1 MKDLTTSQIE
11 RQNVLNNPFALD
23 RLQNLIAE
31 NGVIFNG
38 ELVFT
43 KSQVAQL
50 LGVEERTI
58 ATYIANYGAELKN
71 NGYRVLKGAELAQF
85 MQQFVDDLNVIHK
98 ARSLAIFGFRSVL
111 NLSMLMVESEKA
123 KEIRNRILDVVIDVI
138 AEKTGGH
145 TKYINQRDPN
155 YLESDFQE
163 ENYRKTFTA
172 ALDKYIQ
179 NAGPWKYGKYTNL
192 IYKAIFKENAEEYR
206 QILALSQKDKV
217 RDTFYAE
224 VLDTIASFE
233 AGFAQ
238 ELEQKAISLGRS
250 LKIEEADQLFKIF
263 SNHAMFKP
271 GITKART
278 TMASRDMHLRD
289 VVHNRLEEYIKA
301 LPQADFERFLGEKSK
316 TLEKHIEEA
325 LDVYKRLKDR

>member
-1 MKDLTTSQIE
+1 
-11 RQNVLNNPFALD
+11 
-23 RLQNLIAE
+23 
-31 NGVIFNG
+31 
-38 ELVFT
+38 
-43 KSQVAQL
+43 
-50 LGVEERTI
+50 
-58 ATYIANYGAELKN
+58 
-71 NGYRVLKGAELAQF
+71 
-85 MQQFVDDLNVIHK
+85 
-98 ARSLAIFGFRSVL
+98 
-111 NLSMLMVESEKA
+111 MLMVESEKA
-123 KEIRNRILDVVIDVI
+123 KEIRSRILDVVIDVI
-138 AEKTGGH
+138 SEKTGGH

-206 QILALSQKDKV
+206 EILALSQKDKV

-224 VLDTIASFE
+224 VLDTIAAFE

-238 ELEQKAISLGRS
+238 ELEQKAASIGRS

-263 SNHAMFKP
+263 SNHDMFKP

-278 TMASRDMHLRD
+278 TMASRDLHFRD

-301 LPQADFERFLGEKSK
+301 LPQGDFERFLGEKSK

-325 LDVYKRLKDR
+325 KDVYKRLKDR